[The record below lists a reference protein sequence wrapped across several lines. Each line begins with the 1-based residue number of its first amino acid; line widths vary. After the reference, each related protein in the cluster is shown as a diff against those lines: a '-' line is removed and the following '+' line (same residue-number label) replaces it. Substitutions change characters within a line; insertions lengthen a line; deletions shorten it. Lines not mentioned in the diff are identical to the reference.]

1 MGSPEGLEWDEGVV
15 QAAHQVPSG
24 QSGRAPRFLSVHGGL
39 VAPLPENLSLF
50 VRRSSEH
57 IILGSHFLLGSSLSC
72 VGWGRKTAHN

>member
-1 MGSPEGLEWDEGVV
+1 MGSPDGLEWDEGVV

-50 VRRSSEH
+50 VRRS
-57 IILGSHFLLGSSLSC
+57 
-72 VGWGRKTAHN
+72 